1 MTVEQFVMA
10 YGAEQ
15 DRLRALLPEGFAS
28 LRPVLRINAEV
39 RDGKTGALEFNTAA
53 EKADNRGWVNI
64 GRWDDVSFTK
74 DGKKTTFTPPELTIS
89 FTGVGIEGGCPAEKD
104 NVGCYYL
111 KDGTFTL
118 VPAEK
123 ITAKN
128 SATVNSHGALQ
139 AARTVSALA
148 KCCPPSPKRRRRT
161 MKRRLSRSK
170 MPPSSPACR
179 CWGPIR

>member
-64 GRWDDVSFTK
+64 GRWDDVPFTK
-74 DGKKTTFTPPELTIS
+74 DGKKTTFTLPELTIS
-89 FTGVGIEGGCPAEKD
+89 FTGVGIEGDCPAE
-104 NVGCYYL
+104 
-111 KDGTFTL
+111 
-118 VPAEK
+118 
-123 ITAKN
+123 
-128 SATVNSHGALQ
+128 
-139 AARTVSALA
+139 RT
-148 KCCPPSPKRRRRT
+148 T
-161 MKRRLSRSK
+161 
-170 MPPSSPACR
+170 
-179 CWGPIR
+179 

>member
-39 RDGKTGALEFNTAA
+39 RDGKTGALEFSTAA

-74 DGKKTTFTPPELTIS
+74 DGKKTTFTLPELSLIH
-89 FTGVGIEGGCPAEKD
+89 I
-104 NVGCYYL
+104 
-111 KDGTFTL
+111 
-118 VPAEK
+118 
-123 ITAKN
+123 
-128 SATVNSHGALQ
+128 
-139 AARTVSALA
+139 
-148 KCCPPSPKRRRRT
+148 
-161 MKRRLSRSK
+161 
-170 MPPSSPACR
+170 
-179 CWGPIR
+179 